1 MRINTHLQLLT
12 NKKKPKHKNYKWR
25 SKLTLSFWPNSY
37 LPSFSGDVDEHDDS
51 EGDEYSKLTTAFS
64 SLQAASPA
72 GSTRM
77 AVSAPC
83 RPAMPYVYYHYS
95 APAPAPRY
103 GPAYAPPLHHPPPSA
118 RRRAAGRYAPPR
130 PDRSASR

>member
-51 EGDEYSKLTTAFS
+51 EGDEDSKLTTAFS
-64 SLQAASPA
+64 SLHAASPA

-83 RPAMPYVYYHYS
+83 RPAIPKFSMGGGTLHSPGTGL
-95 APAPAPRY
+95 PLIGCDTEPCPPPY
-103 GPAYAPPLHHPPPSA
+103 GPGGLALVHI
-118 RRRAAGRYAPPR
+118 G
-130 PDRSASR
+130 